1 MYTACMDSDR
11 LAQINEKLKAAGAK
25 DACLAC
31 GSPDLIIDPSAESA
45 LLAMNDERVVA
56 FDRAIPVIA
65 IICTNCG
72 FARLHSTLHLLGDQ
86 D

>member
-1 MYTACMDSDR
+1 MYTAGMDSDR
-11 LAQINEKLKAAGAK
+11 LAQINENLEAAGAK

-45 LLAMNDERVVA
+45 LLAMNDGTVA

-65 IICTNCG
+65 LICTRCG
-72 FARLHSTLHLLGDQ
+72 FTRLHSTPHLLD
-86 D
+86 DNN